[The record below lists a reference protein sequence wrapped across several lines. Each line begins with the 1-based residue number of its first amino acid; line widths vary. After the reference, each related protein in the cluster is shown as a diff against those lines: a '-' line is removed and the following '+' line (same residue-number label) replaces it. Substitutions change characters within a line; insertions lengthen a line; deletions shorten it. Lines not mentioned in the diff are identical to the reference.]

1 MTLVPCPNVAKT
13 NHFQNWIP
21 TFGSITFTSS
31 SHSSSKIMLCKITH
45 HEDVSNSSMVPLV
58 TWICNGCKSNL
69 QNSKSTFKIHAS
81 NLLVAHEL
89 SEWRLITTSR
99 SHHLV
104 SSSNHI
110 CCHSPQ
116 FPSHVQVLATNMQ
129 PKVNNQNI
137 DVIVFTWDTKICQI
151 QSMTKMWSLQR

>member
-1 MTLVPCPNVAKT
+1 MALVESN

-21 TFGSITFTSS
+21 TFGSITFTSL
-31 SHSSSKIMLCKITH
+31 SHSSPKIMLCKITH
-45 HEDVSNSSMVPLV
+45 HENFNNSSVVPLV

-69 QNSKSTFKIHAS
+69 QNSKSTFKILAS

-99 SHHLV
+99 SHHSV

-129 PKVNNQNI
+129 PKVNNPKHWCDCFHLGHQNMPNQKH
-137 DVIVFTWDTKICQI
+137 D
-151 QSMTKMWSLQR
+151 